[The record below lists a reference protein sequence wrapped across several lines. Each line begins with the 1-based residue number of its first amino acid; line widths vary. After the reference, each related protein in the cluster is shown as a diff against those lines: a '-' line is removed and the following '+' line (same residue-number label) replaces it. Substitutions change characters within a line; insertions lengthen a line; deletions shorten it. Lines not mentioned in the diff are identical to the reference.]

1 MSRIYHQEGNTF
13 WPTSDEALA
22 IRDRLAPGTYTVAHH
37 KLRGFYLTR
46 VEDFTL
52 PAKLYGDVDHQANRI
67 ISTFLAR
74 DSGTGVLLS
83 GQKGGGKTMLTK
95 RVSQLGV
102 SLYDI
107 PTVIVNEPFCGDEF
121 NAFIGG
127 MDQPVI
133 VVIDEFEKLF
143 DREKQPLLLTLFDGI
158 YSSKK
163 LFMLTCNDRHR
174 IDSHML
180 NRPGRLYYALDFK
193 GLSREFIEEYCLDRL
208 ANQANLK
215 GVVNVSAFFGEFSFD
230 MLQALVEEM
239 NRYDETATQAM
250 QMLNMRPQLEDTAS
264 YEVAAF
270 REGKKIVCESHYPDT
285 VRQNPLSLDGLEVT
299 LYGFDKGEEPE
310 DGITRNES
318 YRVDLNKLNKLDRE
332 NGVFI
337 FSTDEPGVTLRFKRV
352 KSAAMAMNY
361 DAF

>member
-22 IRDRLAPGTYTVAHH
+22 IRERLAPGTYVVAYH
-37 KLRGFYLTR
+37 KLRGYYLTR
-46 VEDFTL
+46 IEDFSL
-52 PAKLYGDVDHQANRI
+52 PKKIYGDVDRQANRI
-67 ISTFLAR
+67 ISTFLSR
-74 DSGTGVLLS
+74 ESGTGVLLS
-83 GQKGGGKTMLTK
+83 GQKGGGKTMLSK
-95 RVSQLGV
+95 RISQLGI
-102 SLYDI
+102 SQYDV

-127 MDQPVI
+127 MAQPVI
-133 VVIDEFEKLF
+133 VVIDEYEKLY

-163 LFMLTCNDRHR
+163 LFLITCNDRHR

-193 GLSREFIEEYCLDRL
+193 GLSREFIEEYCQDRL
-208 ANQANLK
+208 ENQANLK
-215 GVVNVSAFFGEFSFD
+215 GVVNVSAFFAEFSFD

-264 YEVAAF
+264 YEVAAL
-270 REGKKIVCESHYPDT
+270 RDGKKILAESYYPES
-285 VRQNPLSLDGLEVT
+285 VRQNPLSLDGLEFT
-299 LYGFDKGEEPE
+299 LYGFDQGEEPE
-310 DGITRNES
+310 GGITKNEN
-318 YRVDLNKLNKLDRE
+318 YRVDLNRLHKLDRE

-337 FSTDEPGVTLRFKRV
+337 FHTEDPAVSLVFKRIKTAV
-352 KSAAMAMNY
+352 VAMNY
-361 DAF
+361 EAF